1 MIISLKEITNT
12 TDVVFFVIAI
22 LLLVINIVLNIRNFF
37 VIKSSQNKVD
47 NSNYAFNFMFSSYI
61 PVTFLAYCVISNY
74 MFHLIIAILC
84 VVNIWTDLIKMIMR
98 KPIDKFNVIMGIIAS
113 ALFVFAVI
121 FFCGYSLS
129 LGGIYAIT

>member
-37 VIKSSQNKVD
+37 VIKLSQNKVD
-47 NSNYAFNFMFSSYI
+47 NSNYAFNFLLSSYI

-84 VVNIWTDLIKMIMR
+84 VVNIWTDLIKVIMR

-113 ALFVFAVI
+113 ALFVIAVI

>member
-47 NSNYAFNFMFSSYI
+47 NSNCTFDFTFWSNI
-61 PVTFLAYCVISNY
+61 PPTFFAYLVISNY
-74 MFHLIIAILC
+74 TFRLII
-84 VVNIWTDLIKMIMR
+84 
-98 KPIDKFNVIMGIIAS
+98 
-113 ALFVFAVI
+113 VFSV
-121 FFCGYSLS
+121 
-129 LGGIYAIT
+129 

>member
-47 NSNYAFNFMFSSYI
+47 NSNCTFDFTFWSNI
-61 PVTFLAYCVISNY
+61 PPIFFAYLVISNY
-74 MFHLIIAILC
+74 TFRLIIVILC
-84 VVNIWTDLIKMIMR
+84 VVNTWTDLIKTIMC
-98 KPIDKFNVIMGIIAS
+98 KPIDKFSVIMDIMLS
-113 ALFVFAVI
+113 ALHIFAII
-121 FFCGYSLS
+121 FIL
-129 LGGIYAIT
+129 